1 MMMAVLYVLLEIRVT
16 AVMVRV
22 SGIETGIAF
31 RRGEG

>member
-1 MMMAVLYVLLEIRVT
+1 MMMAVFFFLLEIRVT
-16 AVMVRV
+16 VWV